1 MAKPRAHEARA
12 IAAAAFCDPR
22 TVKKALAG
30 ETVSPLPLARIRNA
44 LEKMRR
50 TDLIAALASASHAP
64 HPPQAA

>member
-1 MAKPRAHEARA
+1 MAKTRAHEARA
-12 IAAAAFCDPR
+12 IATAAFCDPR

-30 ETVSPLPLARIRNA
+30 GAVSPLPLARIRNA

-50 TDLIAALASASHAP
+50 ADLIAALASHAP